1 MTSKNIGVLGGGLS
15 GISKALELE
24 GMGHN
29 VHLIESTVQLGG
41 VIQSVEKDG
50 FLLDY
55 GANTLSLRL
64 ERTAKTL
71 DSCGALPH
79 ALEANPEANK
89 RFIVRE
95 GQLIAL
101 PTSPLGFFGSQ
112 FLSPLGKVRLLLE
125 PFLPKGKSTLNESVA
140 EFIVRRLGKE
150 ALDYCMNPFVSGVYA
165 SKPESLSL
173 AHAFPSLMRMEN
185 EHRSLLLGLLSKKSR
200 EGRLP
205 KTRLISFE
213 RGMKELIDR
222 MADHIKGKISLGCQ
236 VREIHRLE
244 NRWKVLVQN
253 KDESDL
259 EPVFDEIICTL
270 PSHSL
275 SNITWKNLKGSAK
288 IDEVSDTQE
297 YPLNLVYLGF
307 DESQVRHP
315 LDGFGFL
322 VPEGEKLN
330 ILGSLFSST
339 LFPGRSPKGKV
350 LLTTFVGGERM
361 PELTQLSDDRTY
373 QLVSSELTKLLG
385 ITGEPC
391 FRHLKRWSRGIPLPD
406 SKMRGRIEARNSIE
420 KLNPGLFLTGAHLT
434 GVSLPN
440 CIDGT

>member
-1 MTSKNIGVLGGGLS
+1 MNSKRIGVLGGGLS

-24 GMGHN
+24 GMGHK
-29 VHLIESTVQLGG
+29 VHLVESADQLGG

-112 FLSPLGKVRLLLE
+112 FLSPLGKSKATARTSSSQ
-125 PFLPKGKSTLNESVA
+125 GKSTLNESVA

-185 EHRSLLLGLLSKKSR
+185 EHRSLLLGLLSK
-200 EGRLP
+200 
-205 KTRLISFE
+205 
-213 RGMKELIDR
+213 
-222 MADHIKGKISLGCQ
+222 
-236 VREIHRLE
+236 
-244 NRWKVLVQN
+244 
-253 KDESDL
+253 
-259 EPVFDEIICTL
+259 
-270 PSHSL
+270 
-275 SNITWKNLKGSAK
+275 
-288 IDEVSDTQE
+288 
-297 YPLNLVYLGF
+297 NLV
-307 DESQVRHP
+307 R
-315 LDGFGFL
+315 DGF
-322 VPEGEKLN
+322 PKL
-330 ILGSLFSST
+330 G
-339 LFPGRSPKGKV
+339 
-350 LLTTFVGGERM
+350 
-361 PELTQLSDDRTY
+361 
-373 QLVSSELTKLLG
+373 
-385 ITGEPC
+385 
-391 FRHLKRWSRGIPLPD
+391 
-406 SKMRGRIEARNSIE
+406 
-420 KLNPGLFLTGAHLT
+420 
-434 GVSLPN
+434 
-440 CIDGT
+440 